1 MQYTY
6 PEPEIVTVP
15 NSLKEQLDRAQKL
28 LAQSDQAE
36 QGGNHSLA
44 VIKAR
49 EGMRVLRAL
58 AQYAPDNA
66 ALMIAGEMGHRGFEF
81 ETIERIDTYQVVERK
96 FLGMIVGTD
105 IVNVPKMTRRVHR
118 GRLI

>member
-1 MQYTY
+1 MTNTQ
-6 PEPEIVTVP
+6 EQQELISVP
-15 NSLKEQLDRAQKL
+15 NSLKQQLDRAQNL

-36 QGGNHSLA
+36 RGGDHSLA
-44 VIKAR
+44 LVKAR

-58 AQYAPDNA
+58 AQYSPDNA

-81 ETIERIDTYQVVERK
+81 ETIERVDTSVVIYRK

-105 IVNVPKMTRRVHR
+105 VVNLPKTTRRVHR
-118 GRLI
+118 GRLL

>member
-1 MQYTY
+1 MQHTY
-6 PEPEIVTVP
+6 PEPEIITVP

-28 LAQSDQAE
+28 LVQSDQAE

-44 VIKAR
+44 LVKAK

-58 AQYAPDNA
+58 AQFSPDNA

-81 ETIERIDTYQVVERK
+81 ETIERVDSYQVVERK

-105 IVNVPKMTRRVHR
+105 IVNLPTISRRVHR